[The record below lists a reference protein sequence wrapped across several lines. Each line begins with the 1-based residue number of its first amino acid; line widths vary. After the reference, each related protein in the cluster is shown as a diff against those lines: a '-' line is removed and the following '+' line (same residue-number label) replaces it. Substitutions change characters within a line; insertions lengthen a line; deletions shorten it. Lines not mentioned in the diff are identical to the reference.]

1 MDRKKVVIT
10 IFKVIFAILTS
21 IFVGYNIFLINAKL
35 FLKEKLPMTAG
46 YGAAVVVSNSMY
58 PYLEVNDL
66 IIVKKT
72 NDYKVGDV
80 VVYDDGV
87 VLVVHRIVEI
97 DDAVFIAKGD
107 ANNSNDKEYS
117 VNLIKGEV
125 IKVIPDLGVVQEVF
139 TNPIVQTSCIVIA
152 VVLFEL
158 SFRLDKK
165 DKVKSNDELQE
176 EIDRLKAEL
185 HGKEE

>member
-1 MDRKKVVIT
+1 MNYIRQARYDDIERIAEILVFNYRLNFYP
-10 IFKVIFAILTS
+10 IFRDDCFYFEELTVAKQTTNYMNELDS
-21 IFVGYNIFLINAKL
+21 IW
-35 FLKEKLPMTAG
+35 
-46 YGAAVVVSNSMY
+46 
-58 PYLEVNDL
+58 
-66 IIVKKT
+66 
-72 NDYKVGDV
+72 
-80 VVYDDGV
+80 VYDDGV

-125 IKVIPDLGVVQEVF
+125 IKVIPDFGVVQEVF